1 MSLALLMALTIM
13 QGDAAAALPTPDTA
27 AAAQPAPTD
36 AQAPPAGSTETED
49 VPAGAPTDD
58 YGFVSWCYGALDE
71 YLAIYPRILPDLKD
85 IDKAFGSPVQE
96 DVPYAK
102 DVALEHKAL
111 DRFDAAMQ
119 ATEKASP
126 QPIAA
131 QGQADA
137 AQGRGIWAK
146 VEALPSRQLAD
157 AWLFW
162 GVPVRCETTAKTLSD
177 RARETHASN

>member
-1 MSLALLMALTIM
+1 MQFKMSLALLMALSIM
-13 QGDAAAALPTPDTA
+13 QGDAAAAPP
-27 AAAQPAPTD
+27 PAPD
-36 AQAPPAGSTETED
+36 ASASAQAAPAGSTETED

-71 YLAIYPRILPDLKD
+71 YLVIYPRILPDLKD

-111 DRFDAAMQ
+111 DRFAAAMQ
-119 ATEKASP
+119 ATESASP
-126 QPIAA
+126 QPIAD
-131 QGQADA
+131 QGQADVA
-137 AQGRGIWAK
+137 LGRGIWAK

-162 GVPVRCETTAKTLSD
+162 GVPVRCETTAKALSD
-177 RARETHASN
+177 RAHETHASN